1 MKADVTISNIYWN
14 KGLANFFFREQA
26 YKTLE
31 EFISRSSL
39 DGQHTLNA
47 LDELTDG
54 MDIDDVEGLFYEM
67 SVDEV
72 ANEIGFYDLEE
83 LDNEED

>member
-14 KGLANFFFREQA
+14 KRLAVFFFREQA
-26 YKTLE
+26 YNTLV
-31 EFISRSSL
+31 EFICRSSL
-39 DGQHTLNA
+39 DGQHTLNT

-83 LDNEED
+83 LDDEED